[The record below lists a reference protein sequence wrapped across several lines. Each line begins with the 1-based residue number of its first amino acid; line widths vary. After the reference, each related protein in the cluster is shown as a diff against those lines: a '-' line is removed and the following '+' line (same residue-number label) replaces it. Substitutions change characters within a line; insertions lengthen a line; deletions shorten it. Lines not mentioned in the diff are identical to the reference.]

1 MIHQFFQHSW
11 PAVYHHSKIIT
22 KIVAF
27 FCLGTILFGMCQP
40 VLAQNSSAVS
50 LQPQELLRSSL
61 EWVKNLGSIGAI
73 AFIVIYIVAT
83 VAFLPGSILTL
94 GAGVLFGVVLGSLYV
109 FVGATVGASAAFL
122 VGRYLARGWVA
133 SKIEGNQKFQ
143 VIDEAVGRSGFKIVL
158 LTRLSPVFPFNLLNY
173 AYGITSVSLKDYV
186 LASIGMIPGTIM
198 YVYIGSLA
206 GSIATLGSGNQP
218 TNTDVQ
224 WAIRIMGLIATVAVT
239 VYITRIARQALAQNI
254 TE

>member
-1 MIHQFFQHSW
+1 MIHQFYQHLV
-11 PAVYHHSKIIT
+11 PVFCRHNKLIT
-22 KIVAF
+22 KVIAL
-27 FCLGTILFGMCQP
+27 FCLGVILFGVEQP
-40 VLAQNSSAVS
+40 AFAQNSPSVN
-50 LQPQELLRSSL
+50 PQDFLRNAL
-61 EWVKNLGSIGAI
+61 EWVQSLGSIGAI
-73 AFIVIYIVAT
+73 AFIAIYIAAT

-109 FVGATVGASAAFL
+109 FVGATLGASAAFL

-133 SKIEGNQKFQ
+133 RKINDNQQFQ
-143 VIDEAVGRSGFKIVL
+143 AIDQAVGRSGFKIVL

-173 AYGITSVSLKDYV
+173 AYGITSVSFRDYV

-218 TNTDVQ
+218 TSNGIQ
-224 WAIRIMGLIATVAVT
+224 WAIRIIGLIATIAVT
-239 VYITRIARQALAQNI
+239 VYITHIARQALAQNL
-254 TE
+254 TK